1 MKLFTKNLT
10 LYLVCLFTLTVLFR
24 YSLSKLLKNQSFSNS
39 ILLSVLYGVIIF
51 FMSMFFAKR
60 DKSDLPW
67 YDVGFRFHLAT
78 YIVCNF
84 VAECWFFLDLQS
96 DYENVKAIHLTVFV
110 WGIGLCIH
118 FIYFLITRKNTIN
131 GIRKSEIFE

>member
-1 MKLFTKNLT
+1 MKIFTKNLI
-10 LYLVCLFTLTVLFR
+10 LFSVSLFLLTVSFR
-24 YSLSKLLKNQSFSNS
+24 YLLSTLLQNQSFSYA
-39 ILLSVLYGVIIF
+39 IILSVAYGVIIF
-51 FMSMFFAKR
+51 FISLFFAKR

-78 YIVCNF
+78 YIVCNL
-84 VAECWFFLDLQS
+84 VAECWFVLRLQS
-96 DYENVKAIHLTVFV
+96 DYEKVKAIHLTVFI
-110 WGIGLCIH
+110 WGFGLCIH